1 MRGAGLMKLL
11 VEIEHLIHQGDHAVV
26 AGDVSGVGEIDG
38 ANQNDFSSLLYT
50 ISMIMMIEVLKL
62 DLIFVGEDLIDDNP
76 MLGHMC
82 ALFPR

>member
-1 MRGAGLMKLL
+1 M
-11 VEIEHLIHQGDHAVV
+11 